1 MDVSLFIARRLKFKG
16 RIAMVSIA
24 ISFFVMILSVSI
36 SSGFRNEIRDGI
48 SSISGDIQITPV
60 NLNYFD
66 ESSPIEKDPSY
77 LSELE
82 SIPGVEDVSPAVY
95 RAGIVKKDD
104 HIQGVIFKGVE
115 KSEND
120 SISRMSV
127 SIPSSLASLLGINE
141 GDELQSYFVGEKVKV
156 RKFKVSSIYEGM
168 LDTKDNLVVYA
179 SMGDIQRING
189 WNAGQVSVLEVM
201 LADDLK
207 SVSDIK
213 EITTEVG
220 NTIML
225 FSSDEEASVVATSV
239 VSRYPQIFDWLD
251 LIDFNVAFILL
262 LMTIVAGFNM
272 ISGLLIMLFENIPT
286 IGLLK
291 SLGMDDRGIAKIFL
305 ASSSVAV
312 LKGMLYGNAL
322 ALAFC
327 LLQDKFHF
335 IGLDASNYFVPFV
348 PVHIDFPLII
358 ISDAAVY
365 LAIMLLLLL
374 PSAFIS
380 KVDPSRTVR
389 MS

>member
-1 MDVSLFIARRLKFKG
+1 
-16 RIAMVSIA
+16 MVSIA

-82 SIPGVEDVSPAVY
+82 SIPGVEDISPAVY

-156 RKFKVSSIYEGM
+156 RKFTVSSIYEGM

-179 SMGDIQRING
+179 SMDDIQRING

-220 NTIML
+220 NTIIL

-272 ISGLLIMLFENIPT
+272 ISGLLIMLFENIST

>member
-36 SSGFRNEIRDGI
+36 SSGFRSEIRGGI
-48 SSISGDIQITPV
+48 SSISGDIQVTPV
-60 NLNYFD
+60 NLNFLD
-66 ESSPIEKDPSY
+66 ESSPIEKNPSY
-77 LSELE
+77 LPELE
-82 SIPGVEDVSPAVY
+82 RIPGVKSVSPAVY
-95 RAGIVKKDD
+95 RAGIVKKDN

-120 SISRMSV
+120 SISEMSV
-127 SIPSSLASLLGINE
+127 SIPSALASLLGINA

-156 RKFKVSSIYEGM
+156 RKFKVSSIYEGL

-179 SMGDIQRING
+179 SLDDIRRING
-189 WNAGQVSVLEVM
+189 WNADQVSVLEVM

-207 SVSDIK
+207 SVENIK
-213 EITTEVG
+213 EITAEVG

-225 FSSDEEASVVATSV
+225 FSSDEEASVVATSA

-251 LIDFNVAFILL
+251 LIDFNVAFILS

-272 ISGLLIMLFENIPT
+272 ISGLLIMLFENIST

-291 SLGMDDRGIAKIFL
+291 SLGMDNRGIAKIFL
-305 ASSSVAV
+305 ASASVAV

-327 LLQDKFHF
+327 LLQDNFHF
-335 IGLDASNYFVPFV
+335 IGLDASNYFVSFV

-358 ISDAAVY
+358 MSDAAVY
-365 LAIMLLLLL
+365 VAIMLLLLL
-374 PSAFIS
+374 PSTFIS